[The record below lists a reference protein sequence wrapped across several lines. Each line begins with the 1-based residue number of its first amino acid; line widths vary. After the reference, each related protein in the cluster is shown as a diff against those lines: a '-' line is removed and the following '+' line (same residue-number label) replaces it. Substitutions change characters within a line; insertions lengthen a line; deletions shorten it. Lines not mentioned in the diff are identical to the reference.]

1 MTALLM
7 INIMSCIV
15 YFTLTVIMLRM
26 CIQADSDIEAVLLLV
41 VVYGASYWAARSLD
55 QVVQLLTLQT

>member
-55 QVVQLLTLQT
+55 QVVQLLTPMA